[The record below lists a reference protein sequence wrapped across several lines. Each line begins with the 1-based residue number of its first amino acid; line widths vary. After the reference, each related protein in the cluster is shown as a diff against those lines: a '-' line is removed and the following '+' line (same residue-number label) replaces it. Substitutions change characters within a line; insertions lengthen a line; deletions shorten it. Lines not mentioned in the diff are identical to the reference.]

1 MTTLRSFAAAALAAL
16 TALAP
21 LALLGGCDSGPKPPA
36 GVLGDP
42 QRGKLAVTQ
51 YACHSCHVIPGVTGS
66 DVAVGRPLEDI
77 GKRRF
82 IAGGLLNN
90 QPNLMHWIRDPQSV
104 YANSAMPNLGVTEN
118 DARDI
123 SAYLLT
129 LD

>member
-1 MTTLRSFAAAALAAL
+1 MKMAHTLAAAMLAAAACLAMA
-16 TALAP
+16 
-21 LALLGGCDSGPKPPA
+21 GCDSGPKPPP

-42 QRGKLAVTQ
+42 ARGKLALTQ
-51 YACHSCHVIPGVTGS
+51 YGCQACHKIPGVTGS
-66 DVAVGRPLEDI
+66 DVYVGRPLE
-77 GKRRF
+77 GLAKRRF
-82 IAGGLLNN
+82 IAGNLLNN

-104 YANSAMPNLGVTEN
+104 YADSAMPNLGVSEK